1 MDPFDEQ
8 VAVLFGNSEHLGDGA
23 HRDVLGVAA
32 AASHLPSAMNPS
44 ISSLQIART
53 RGSSFF
59 IASGVNG
66 GRSNCLAGLC
76 SGGSEVIGGPVA

>member
-1 MDPFDEQ
+1 M
-8 VAVLFGNSEHLGDGA
+8 NS
-23 HRDVLGVAA
+23 
-32 AASHLPSAMNPS
+32 S

-66 GRSNCLAGLC
+66 GSSTCLAGLC
-76 SGGSEVIGGPVA
+76 SGGSEVIGGALAVCSGRMSRTMMRREEKCSLSLAIARTAS